1 MLLASILRCFYWLGA
16 AFETSLLLQ
25 SLLMI
30 AVQLTLLKVALDHRP
45 PPSPLLDLS
54 FSTSAATA
62 PTTTTT
68 AATPATATTTNRPW
82 GFWQWRRQRPY
93 WEFLAYFTLGTA
105 VLQLLFGRAP
115 RFVDALGYLA
125 LGIEALLPLPQVL
138 ANQRSR
144 SCRGFRPS
152 VLASWLAGDA
162 MKMVYFANA
171 LHVGVQFKACA
182 AVQTAFDLYLGLQF
196 WWFGSGPPPRAA
208 GLGDKAVLY

>member
-16 AFETSLLLQ
+16 GFETSLLVQ

-30 AVQLTLLKVALDHRP
+30 AVQSTLLKVALDHRP
-45 PPSPLLDLS
+45 PLPPLLDLS
-54 FSTSAATA
+54 F
-62 PTTTTT
+62 TTPPTT
-68 AATPATATTTNRPW
+68 AAAAAATTTPAAVTATTRPW

-105 VLQLLFGRAP
+105 VLQLLFGQAP
-115 RFVDALGYLA
+115 RFVNALGYLA

-144 SCRGFRPS
+144 SCHGFRLS

-162 MKMVYFANA
+162 MKIVYFSNSQ
-171 LHVGVQFKACA
+171 HVGVQFKACA

-196 WWFGSGPPPRAA
+196 WWFGSGSRPRVA
-208 GLGDKAVLY
+208 GPGEKAVLY

>member
-16 AFETSLLLQ
+16 GFETSLLVQ

-45 PPSPLLDLS
+45 PPLPLLDLS
-54 FSTSAATA
+54 FPTP
-62 PTTTTT
+62 PTTAVATTP
-68 AATPATATTTNRPW
+68 AAATATTRPW

-105 VLQLLFGRAP
+105 VLQLLFGQTP

-162 MKMVYFANA
+162 MKIVYFSNSQR
-171 LHVGVQFKACA
+171 VGVQFKACA

-196 WWFGSGPPPRAA
+196 WWFGSGSGPRVA
-208 GLGDKAVLY
+208 GLGEKAVLH